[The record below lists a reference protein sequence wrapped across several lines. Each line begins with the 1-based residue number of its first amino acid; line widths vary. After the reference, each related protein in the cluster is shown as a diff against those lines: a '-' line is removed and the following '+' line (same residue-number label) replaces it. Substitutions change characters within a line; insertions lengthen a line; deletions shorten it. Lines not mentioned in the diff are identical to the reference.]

1 MHLQRWVAFGTLLA
15 AALHTH
21 AAQPSRAPDPADPA
35 ARVPAMTYQSAL
47 AGYSPAAKEAPA
59 PDKAWRAANAA
70 VAGQAGHAGHHAP
83 VAETRAEAT
92 PSGSAPARPGP
103 AHAHAKQHQQHRA
116 EPSDDE

>member
-21 AAQPSRAPDPADPA
+21 AAQPSRAPDSADPA
-35 ARVPAMTYQSAL
+35 AHVPAITYQSAL

-83 VAETRAEAT
+83 AAQARTDDT
-92 PSGSAPARPGP
+92 PSGSAPARPAPAP
-103 AHAHAKQHQQHRA
+103 AHARQHQHH
-116 EPSDDE
+116 